1 MRSAPPI
8 FKNTKY
14 YKNKRSKREKKKPY
28 DERIPFR
35 IQTEKQTAILSQ
47 AH

>member
-8 FKNTKY
+8 FKNAKY
-14 YKNKRSKREKKKPY
+14 YKNKRSKREKKPY

-35 IQTEKQTAILSQ
+35 IKTEKQTAILSQ